1 MQIRQLMK
9 NKRKN
14 SLLKSLILRTT
25 LDCDL
30 LSIVYKPKDN
40 PLPLFWFAV
49 QPDRCVYGLLHYGLI
64 VMDFDRNNHYHH

>member
-40 PLPLFWFAV
+40 PLPLFWFLV
-49 QPDRCVYGLLHYGLI
+49 LPDKCVYGLLHYGLI
-64 VMDFDRNNHYHH
+64 VMDFYRNNHYHH